1 MKRAR
6 VVGLTLAVIGAGQ
19 AALALS
25 PGEPSSELLLVLSG
39 LLTANGVV
47 MTWRPDWVDGTYSSG
62 RLQRD
67 AGMPWFLLGGVGVT
81 IGLFALAIAVG
92 STIGT

>member
-6 VVGLTLAVIGAGQ
+6 VVGLALAVMGAGQ

-25 PGEPSSELLLVLSG
+25 SGESSGELLLVLSG

-47 MTWRPDWVDGTYSSG
+47 TAWRPDWVDGTYSSA

-92 STIGT
+92 STVRL